1 MTLFPPP
8 TTPTPC
14 HTPSSQH
21 AGKYAV
27 WSGQEEG
34 EGWADWNDD
43 YASKGY
49 EFFDVWAP
57 EMATHYGQVFWTDQ
71 GNNPIP
77 AAVVERFKGKTM
89 AIVGESAHGDKLRWS
104 FRGCSSRT
112 NPPVCQV
119 CRPAPPLIPSPP
131 HTHTHCHRHPG
142 YEQDQVM
149 VTPVGHPG
157 VNPDKDVSVPIN
169 WAYNH
174 HYMAYMTGAESEL
187 VSVDNEEG
195 EGFGM
200 GYHGRTTHNE
210 LREKPSFR
218 HSGLPEDSSGQM
230 FSEGNGGES
239 RKSFHGFPKGYAQLI
254 SSPESWHITPMQIDT
269 RNRAC
274 GVGPEHVHNCT
285 VDKDGYPGFTPWM
298 EPKQARYG
306 RGIPNGGT
314 NYSGVL
320 ECPCNGGYG
329 GDPEYYGNSTK
340 TKVQSHRYSAIGSGS
355 CTSGQDMDG
364 AQDCFDS
371 AARLG
376 VNAITFINKTVS
388 SPKALSGCSVE
399 TSAARVATV
408 TWNTAP
414 GTQCVGSTTKVGQ
427 ATSAVGVTVVI
438 ETGDT
443 GNVSMVRN
451 AVGKGNA
458 SEYCSNNH
466 NQSNHA
472 NPNPFMAK
480 SLSHADMV
488 AAIAACEAFCMTDDG
503 CNFCSV
509 DDLGPDQDPIKGV
522 RWWALKQCTPKAVKL
537 PFAIPGDVSS
547 KSHSGEANITISGP
561 STGWTGV
568 GFNAGLMSD
577 SPYTI
582 VANSTHVWEQKIGT
596 CGSEAE
602 HCPGEALKNSLT
614 VVSSATVAGRRT
626 VVVTRG
632 LTGLTKQHYSF
643 NAAAQATIPFIS
655 AVGWS
660 DVFAQHKVHAA
671 AVVTLT
677 NPVGAG
683 ATCLCDK
690 GALAQLC
697 EGDGTGCGSF
707 IKNCVAAPTGSLLE
721 QRNPTCSSEQYAG
734 GLRCC
739 HHNRIMLDEAQ
750 ASISLAHETLRY
762 HMKWRFWFQEYKPA
776 ATPHGQPSHYNLNRI
791 YFQTEASA
799 GEYDI
804 PPAFYT
810 ADQPKITGY
819 PGVGPY
825 PELSPG
831 SSCTGNCP
839 DGDDCECV
847 HTIHFNFKFGGRLIY
862 AGGHCHAPSCKD
874 IRLYRNDT
882 GHEMELLCHQM
893 PKYGT
898 GNNTNPKTKEDTYDE
913 PGYLALPY
921 GNLDI
926 VLAHVSGIYL
936 LLALCRAP
944 CGCRVM
950 CPTWCPCLSG
960 ADCRLQSDVAP
971 DPRLQAVPLGRGRG
985 SQPIHHDPGRNPDG
999 LNQAQLQHQA
1009 GPLRRDG
1016 LVADARW

>member
-1 MTLFPPP
+1 MFAATIALAALA
-8 TTPTPC
+8 TAAA
-14 HTPSSQH
+14 SGNMN
-21 AGKYAV
+21 GKYAV

-34 EGWADWNDD
+34 QGWADWNDD

-49 EFFDVWAP
+49 EYFDVWAP

-77 AAVVERFKGKTM
+77 KGVIDRFKGKTM
-89 AIVGESAHGDKLRWS
+89 AIVG
-104 FRGCSSRT
+104 
-112 NPPVCQV
+112 
-119 CRPAPPLIPSPP
+119 
-131 HTHTHCHRHPG
+131 

-149 VTPVGHPG
+149 VSPVGHPG

-174 HYMAYMTGAESEL
+174 HYMAWMTGADSEL
-187 VSVDNEEG
+187 VSVENDEG

-210 LREKPSFR
+210 LREKPSFK
-218 HSGLPEDSSGQM
+218 HSGLPEGSSGQM

-254 SSPESWHITPMQIDT
+254 SSPDSWHITPMQIDT
-269 RNRAC
+269 RNRDC

-285 VDKDGYPGFTPWM
+285 VDKHGNPGFTPWM

-306 RGIPNGGT
+306 RGIPDGGT

-329 GDPEYYGNSTK
+329 GDPEYYGNQTK
-340 TKVQSHRYSAIGSGS
+340 TKVQSHQYTAISAGS
-355 CTSGQDMDG
+355 CAAAQDMVG

-376 VNAITFINKTVS
+376 INATTYINKTVS
-388 SPKALSGCSVE
+388 SSTAPSGCSVE
-399 TSAARVATV
+399 TSADQVATV
-408 TWNTAP
+408 TWNSAP
-414 GTQCVGSTTKVGQ
+414 GTKCVASTAKVGQ
-427 ATSAVGVTVVI
+427 ATSAVGVTVGI

-443 GNVSMVRN
+443 GNISMVRN

-458 SEYCSNNH
+458 SEWCTDNH
-466 NQSNHA
+466 DATNQA
-472 NPNPFMAK
+472 APKPFKAK
-480 SLSHADMV
+480 SLAHTDLE
-488 AAIAACEAFCMTDDG
+488 AAIAACEAFCMANDE

-509 DDLGPDQDPIKGV
+509 DDLNNKNKKGATTGV
-522 RWWALKQCTPKAVKL
+522 QWWALKQCTVTNSKL
-537 PFAIPGDVSS
+537 PFALPGDVSS
-547 KSHSGEANITISGP
+547 KSRSGEVNITISGP

-582 VANSTHVWEQKIGT
+582 VANSTHVWEQQIGT

-602 HCPGEALKNSLT
+602 HCPGNVLKNSLT
-614 VVSSATVAGRRT
+614 VVSSTTVAGRRT

-643 NAAAQATIPFIS
+643 NVAVQATIPFIS

-660 DVFAQHKVHAA
+660 DVFEQHKVHAA

-677 NPVGAG
+677 NPVGDG

-707 IKNCVAAPTGSLLE
+707 VKTCVPAPQGSLL
-721 QRNPTCSSEQYAG
+721 QQKNPTCNSGQYSG

-739 HHNRIMLDEAQ
+739 HHDRIMLDEAQ
-750 ASISLAHETLRY
+750 ANISLAHETLRY

-776 ATPHGQPSHYNLNRI
+776 ATPGGQPSHYNLARI

-810 ADQPKITGY
+810 EGEPKITGY
-819 PGVGPY
+819 PAVGPY

-839 DGDDCECV
+839 GGDDCDCV
-847 HTIHFNFKFGGRLIY
+847 HTIHYNFNFGGRLIY
-862 AGGHCHAPSCKD
+862 AGGHCHAPGCKD
-874 IRLYRNDT
+874 IRLFRNDT
-882 GHEMELLCHQM
+882 GHEMELVCHQI

-898 GNNTNPKTKEDTYDE
+898 GNNTNPKSKEDTYDE
-913 PGYLALPY
+913 PGYLALP
-921 GNLDI
+921 
-926 VLAHVSGIYL
+926 
-936 LLALCRAP
+936 
-944 CGCRVM
+944 
-950 CPTWCPCLSG
+950 PCLWGEDGGLEPSVMIPPNTPMVSIKRNFNTRMG
-960 ADCRLQSDVAP
+960 HYGEMASWQM
-971 DPRLQAVPLGRGRG
+971 RGG
-985 SQPIHHDPGRNPDG
+985 NFPQWNMS
-999 LNQAQLQHQA
+999 LT
-1009 GPLRRDG
+1009 
-1016 LVADARW
+1016 V